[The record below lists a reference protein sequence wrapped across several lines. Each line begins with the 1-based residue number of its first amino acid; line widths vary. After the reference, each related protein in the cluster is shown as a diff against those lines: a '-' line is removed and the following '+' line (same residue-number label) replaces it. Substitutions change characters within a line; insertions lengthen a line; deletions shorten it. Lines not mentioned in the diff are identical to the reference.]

1 MTSPDKRFLG
11 TIAAAIALASGFG
24 GCGQNATID
33 RADADAAIAA
43 LDGVDRAYGDG
54 RCEIAQQRARSLSAQ
69 IDGLPRNTDEELR
82 SALQRSADRLTRLI
96 ASQCLNQP
104 ETVEPTEPVTG
115 ATPAEPEKPK
125 KEKKDKKGDGENNG
139 TGPPPQKQPPAD
151 QIPDS
156 GDDSGGVSPGSD
168 GTLIK

>member
-11 TIAAAIALASGFG
+11 AIAAATALALGLG
-24 GCGQNATID
+24 GCGQDATIE

-54 RCEIAQQRARSLSAQ
+54 RCEIAQQRARSLSVQ
-69 IDGLPRNTDEELR
+69 IDGLPSNTDEELR
-82 SALQRSADRLTRLI
+82 RALQRSADRLARLI
-96 ASQCLNQP
+96 ASQCLDQT
-104 ETVEPTEPVTG
+104 ETVEPTAPVTG
-115 ATPAEPEKPK
+115 ATPVEPEKPK

-139 TGPPPQKQPPAD
+139 IGPPPQEQPPAE
-151 QIPDS
+151 QTPDY